1 MKNKNNPLGIA
12 LSLFYQSIT
21 DSSIE
26 DIEEVIFF
34 MDKMLKKK
42 PEWSE
47 YPDFVF
53 LQATIAFMR
62 ETVAHKKGQAH

>member
-12 LSLFYQSIT
+12 LSLFYQRIT

-42 PEWSE
+42 PEWSK

-62 ETVAHKKGQAH
+62 EKVAHKKGQAH